1 MTVTLT
7 LPEPKAVL
15 DLLDMFLGQRPPLAP
30 GQGLNLELPPYG
42 THVCWLKGA
51 DGTTEGAILTDLS
64 ASLYIGGG
72 LIMMPEATLRDMQG
86 RGEVSE
92 AVLDGLGEVFNNL
105 RGQLNRID
113 MNPHVSP
120 TDPTPYEPPTAGSP
134 ESWIFAASKRI
145 DLCGPTP
152 YGPATLTLLGR

>member
-1 MTVTLT
+1 MTLT

-30 GQGLNLELPPYG
+30 GAGMNLEMPPFG

-51 DGTTEGAILTDLS
+51 DGSTQGAILTDLA

-72 LIMMPEATLRDMQG
+72 LIMMPEAALRDMQN

-92 AVLDGLGEVFNNL
+92 SVLDGLGEVFNNL

-120 TDPTPYEPPTAGSP
+120 TDPAPYEAPAADGP
-134 ESWIFAASKRI
+134 EGWIYSAPKRI
-145 DLCGPTP
+145 DLQGHTAFGPT
-152 YGPATLTLLGR
+152 TLTILGR